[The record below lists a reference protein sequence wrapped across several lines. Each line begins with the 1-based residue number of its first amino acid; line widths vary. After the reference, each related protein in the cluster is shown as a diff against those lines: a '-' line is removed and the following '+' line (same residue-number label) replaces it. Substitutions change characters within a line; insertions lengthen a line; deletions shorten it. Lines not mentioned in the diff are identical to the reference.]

1 MKVYIVCEFLDY
13 YNSDIVAVFSNEE
26 DAKNYVQE
34 HYWRDGDGDGI
45 YYEEHEVKWSQGHQM
60 GGRVIFGGN
69 DANLLYHALAKK
81 DHRKCEGIVKS
92 QESWN

>member
-1 MKVYIVCEFLDY
+1 VRKSHPETLRPQIWYYVFVRKKEEGNKMKVYIVCEFLDY

-45 YYEEHEVKWSQGHQM
+45 YYEEHEVK
-60 GGRVIFGGN
+60 
-69 DANLLYHALAKK
+69 
-81 DHRKCEGIVKS
+81 
-92 QESWN
+92 